1 MTPYQKTIAYLFSQL
16 PVYQRIGP
24 AAYKA
29 DLSNTLA
36 LCDLLGQPQCKFRSI
51 HVAGTNGKGSVSH
64 FMASIL
70 QEAGL
75 KVGLYTSPHLKDFRE
90 RIRINGRKIPK
101 AYVCDFVSA
110 HRHHFETIQP
120 SFFEMTVGLAFDY
133 FARERID
140 MAVLETGLGGRLDST
155 NVVVPELA
163 VITNI
168 GYDHMQFLGDT
179 LEAIAVEKAGIIK
192 AHVPVVIGE
201 RQKETEHVFTARAAA
216 LQSSLTFASDVI
228 HLRSP
233 HLTEK
238 RRLLLHADV
247 YRNGQPVMR
256 ALASPLAASY
266 QLKNICTVVQ
276 AVMVLCDMDFA
287 IGHDHIRK
295 GILNVIRNT
304 GIAGRWQI
312 LSRDPLAICDVG
324 HNKEGIAEVMKQI
337 RMTPHRNLHMVIGM
351 VKDKNPGDILG
362 LLPRDA
368 RYYFC
373 RAAIP
378 RALDQNIL
386 ASEAL
391 RYRLKGETY
400 LSVREAYITALQEAG
415 AGDLVFVGG
424 STFVV
429 AEVL

>member
-16 PVYQRIGP
+16 PIYQRIGP

-36 LCDLLGQPQCKFRSI
+36 LCDLLGQPQRKFRSI

-90 RIRINGRKIPK
+90 RIRINGRMIPK
-101 AYVCDFVSA
+101 AIVNDFVNA
-110 HRHHFETIQP
+110 HRHHFEMIRP

-133 FARERID
+133 FARERVDI
-140 MAVLETGLGGRLDST
+140 AVLETGLGGRLDST

-168 GYDHMQFLGDT
+168 GYDHMQFLGNT

-192 AHVPVVIGE
+192 EQVPVVIGE
-201 RQKETEHVFTARAAA
+201 RQRETEYVFMSRAAA
-216 LQSSLTFASDVI
+216 MQSPLTFASDVI
-228 HLRSP
+228 HLGSP

-238 RRLLLHADV
+238 QRLLLHADV
-247 YRNGQPVMR
+247 YRNGQLVMK
-256 ALASPLAASY
+256 AMASPLAASY
-266 QLKNICTVVQ
+266 QLKNIATVVQ
-276 AVMVLCDMDFA
+276 AVMVLREMGFA
-287 IGHDHIRK
+287 ISNVHIRK
-295 GILNVIRNT
+295 GILKVIRNT
-304 GIAGRWQI
+304 GIAGRWQV
-312 LSRDPLAICDVG
+312 LSWDPLAICDVG

-337 RMTPHRNLHMVIGM
+337 GMTPHHQLHMVIGM
-351 VKDKNPGDILG
+351 VKDKNPGNILD

-373 RAAIP
+373 RASIP
-378 RALDQNIL
+378 RALDQDIL
-386 ASEAL
+386 AREAL
-391 RYRLKGETY
+391 KYNLKGEPFP
-400 LSVREAYITALQEAG
+400 SVREAYIKALQEART
-415 AGDLVFVGG
+415 GDLVFVGG